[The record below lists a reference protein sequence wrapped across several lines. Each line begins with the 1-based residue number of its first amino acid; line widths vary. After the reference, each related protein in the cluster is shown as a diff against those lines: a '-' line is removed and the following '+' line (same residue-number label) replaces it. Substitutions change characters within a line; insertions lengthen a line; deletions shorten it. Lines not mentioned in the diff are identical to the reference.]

1 MNPFFWEAMTQTTLD
16 GRLTLAYLNHIFETM
31 KPLIDREEYRIYEV
45 ENYGKIYV
53 TMREYDKHF
62 YRKWGTWGISDRN
75 LRAAKA
81 LGASKVVVICRKGW
95 PDSPNKPVAWIS
107 DIDDW
112 FARGRSRWWEGEHEM
127 QLHLKPEEMERIPD
141 E

>member
-1 MNPFFWEAMTQTTLD
+1 MRLRRIKNDDNVVSEAGEVAVAEEWSFTEHEPEYQPNGGTFNSL
-16 GRLTLAYLNHIFETM
+16 FE
-31 KPLIDREEYRIYEV
+31 IH
-45 ENYGKIYV
+45 
-53 TMREYDKHF
+53 KHF

-95 PDSPNKPVAWIS
+95 PGSPNKPVAWIS